1 MLKFNWQASLKFEA
15 MRFKTA
21 IDEFAPNIVH
31 VHNFFPLLT
40 PSVYDA
46 CREVGVP
53 VIQSLHHYRTIC
65 PGALL
70 MRDGQPCEDCLG
82 GSPYQA
88 VFHGCYRGLRLGSLA
103 VARMVGVHW
112 KKGPGGPRG
121 TVSSP

>member
-46 CREVGVP
+46 CREAGVP

-70 MRDGQPCEDCLG
+70 MRDGHP
-82 GSPYQA
+82 
-88 VFHGCYRGLRLGSLA
+88 RGHIA
-103 VARMVGVHW
+103 T
-112 KKGPGGPRG
+112 GGP
-121 TVSSP
+121 